1 MCIIC
6 NVPGEGPE
14 AHLGQ
19 EFLDAFAA
27 SRDAMSKAAD
37 AMAAVLRTDLDPA
50 VRRRYDRTHKAM
62 RRRIREWNALEEL
75 RETPVEDRTPA

>member
-1 MCIIC
+1 MCMIC
-6 NVPGEGPE
+6 NVPGEGQGGHP
-14 AHLGQ
+14 GQ
-19 EFLDAFAA
+19 DFLDAFAA
-27 SRDAMSKAAD
+27 SREAMSNAAD
-37 AMAAVLRTDLDPA
+37 AMAAVLRTDLDAA